1 MPDIPE
7 IPHIERRRPSVFTK
21 LRANFLTGIV
31 VIAPISLTLWLL
43 WSVIGWIDGFVLPLV
58 PGPWRP
64 EQYIGI
70 NLRGVGVIFFLIFTV
85 MVGWIA
91 KGLMGRSLIGW
102 GERLVDQMPVIRS
115 VYNGLKQVAE
125 TVFAQQDSNFK
136 KACLVQYP
144 RPGVWALGF
153 VATTAKG
160 EIDRVVGRGEP
171 VLSVF
176 VPTTPNPTSGF
187 LLYISKS
194 EVVELDM
201 SIEDVAKLIISA
213 GLVYPN
219 EKPVAEIPLVRI
231 PKDAVPETTA

>member
-219 EKPVAEIPLVRI
+219 EKPAAEVPLVRI